1 MFEYSLIIY
10 YILNNIFY
18 TLLFCY
24 LFLPLYK
31 KCNIQKKIVKHGKT
45 KIVSQPNIILCY
57 LYFMLLY
64 FIFKLSTIKIFLF
77 ILAIISLF
85 SIFMLHNFSKDLNL
99 ILNKYNKNSFLV
111 LSWKIF
117 HSLFTMIYLAFR
129 PINNYLDSYINKKF
143 LKIKNAFESIINI
156 ESSSLNEK
164 NEKTEETEQN
174 KKKITETGD
183 KNKKNLQ
190 NDKVFDFKINEK
202 EQISNMSDYLIKTNK
217 SSKSKKNINENKNI
231 LDEEISDENL
241 NYEEKNNN
249 LKKELETLF
258 NNIVLDGKDLENSNS
273 NQQTKSSKEDIFNDF
288 NKINKMFDENSMSNI
303 EDITMTEHN

>member
-1 MFEYSLIIY
+1 
-10 YILNNIFY
+10 
-18 TLLFCY
+18 
-24 LFLPLYK
+24 
-31 KCNIQKKIVKHGKT
+31 
-45 KIVSQPNIILCY
+45 
-57 LYFMLLY
+57 
-64 FIFKLSTIKIFLF
+64 
-77 ILAIISLF
+77 
-85 SIFMLHNFSKDLNL
+85 MLHNFSKDLNL